1 MRKILIT
8 LAMLLLAVPAFAQHG
23 GSGPTAGGYDG
34 GAVDN
39 PFLAPDGATGAP
51 GYSFTSSPSTGMY
64 WDGTSLKWSIAGST
78 RFTYGWAEVGIFTTN
93 GLRLDTPSGSLATYL
108 TVDAANTLAL
118 RNSTAAQTFNVY
130 NTWTDA
136 SNYER
141 ASFTWT
147 GNVFYLDV
155 TGAGTGSDRA
165 FVLDA
170 AGRQFVFNSAQL
182 HPTTTDAV
190 SFGASTVLWKHVYV
204 GQSVQGSKSKA
215 LTDAAAATPFMTVA
229 VPTNGWVGGELGW
242 TATSVSGADQ
252 LTTVGRIRFAGAT
265 TTTTPVCTVGVIGTD
280 LPAVSAGG
288 NTLVCTWT
296 NVVAAQTCALS
307 VTCTNDLAAAQA
319 ITLYGRADM
328 QIPATLVF
336 P

>member
-1 MRKILIT
+1 MRYT
-8 LAMLLLAVPAFAQHG
+8 RGLLWVLSLWLV
-23 GSGPTAGGYDG
+23 AGTGWGQDFIQYNPYAG
-34 GAVDN
+34 GAVTN
-39 PFLAPDGATGAP
+39 PILAPDGSAAAP
-51 GYSFTSSPSTGMY
+51 SYSFSGATNYGMF
-64 WDGTSLKWSIAGST
+64 
-78 RFTYGWAEVGIFTTN
+78 R
-93 GLRLDTPSGSLATYL
+93 SGSRIGFTAGGTETVAL
-108 TVDAANTLAL
+108 TSGNVFGLHPNMLIGWGASVPYSGWDTILLRDAANTLAL
-118 RNSTAAQTFNVY
+118 RNSTAAQRLNIY
-130 NTWTDA
+130 GTWTDA
-136 SNYER
+136 SNYTR
-141 ASFTWT
+141 IGLYGSASGFTLAT
-147 GNVFYLDV
+147 SE
-155 TGAGTGSDRA
+155 AGTG
-165 FVLDA
+165 A
-170 AGRQFVFNSAQL
+170 ASA
-182 HPTTTDAV
+182 TRGFT
-190 SFGASTVLWKHVYV
+190 SI
-204 GQSVQGSKSKA
+204 QGSKSKA